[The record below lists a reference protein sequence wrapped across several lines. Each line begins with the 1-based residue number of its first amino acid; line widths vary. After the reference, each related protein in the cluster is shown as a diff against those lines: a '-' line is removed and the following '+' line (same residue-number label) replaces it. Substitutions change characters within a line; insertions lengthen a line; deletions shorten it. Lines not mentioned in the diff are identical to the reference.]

1 MWVAGI
7 DVWKRRWVAV
17 VLRDGRFECAI
28 AAPRIGNLLSELSD
42 MVAIG
47 IDMPIGLPS
56 GTERREADTE
66 ARKFVGPRGRSVFPT
81 YPREVYAALDYNG
94 ARERCLALAGGSRS
108 ISSQAYALGKRIL
121 ELEEAVAVRDDIR
134 EVHPE
139 VSFCAMAGR
148 HLAWTKTSWNG
159 LHERI
164 RLLRDQR
171 LVIPA
176 EVTDIG
182 DAGAEDLLDAAAAA
196 WSAARIASGNALSFP
211 DPPQVA
217 NGRQIAIWY

>member
-17 VLRDGRFECAI
+17 VLRDGRYERAI
-28 AAPRIGNLLSELSD
+28 VAPRIDDLLSELSD
-42 MVAIG
+42 MAAIG
-47 IDMPIGLPS
+47 IDMPIGLTS

-66 ARKFVGPRGRSVFPT
+66 ARKFVGLRRSSVFPT
-81 YPREVYAALDYNG
+81 YPREIYAALDYNT
-94 ARERCLALAGGSRS
+94 AQERCLALTGGSRS
-108 ISSQAYALGKRIL
+108 ISRQAYALSERVL
-121 ELEEAVAVRDDIR
+121 ELEEAVVLRDDIR

-148 HLAWTKTSWNG
+148 HLGWTKTSWNG
-159 LHERI
+159 LHERV
-164 RLLRDQR
+164 RLLRDQQ

-196 WSAARIASGNALSFP
+196 WSATRIASGNALSLP
-211 DPPQVA
+211 NPPQVA

>member
-17 VLRDGRFECAI
+17 VLRDGRYERAI
-28 AAPRIGNLLSELSD
+28 VAPRIDDLLSELSD
-42 MVAIG
+42 MAAIG
-47 IDMPIGLPS
+47 IDMPIGLTS
-56 GTERREADTE
+56 GTERRGADTE
-66 ARKFVGPRGRSVFPT
+66 ARKFVGPRGSSVFPT
-81 YPREVYAALDYNG
+81 YPREVYAALDYNT
-94 ARERCLALAGGSRS
+94 ARERCLALTGGSRS
-108 ISSQAYALGKRIL
+108 ISRQAYALGERVL
-121 ELEEAVAVRDDIR
+121 ELEEVVAVRDDIR

-159 LHERI
+159 LHERV
-164 RLLRDQR
+164 RLLRDQQ

-196 WSAARIASGNALSFP
+196 WSATRIASGNALSLP

-217 NGRQIAIWY
+217 NGRQSAIWY